1 MRTLSMLAL
10 CGGLAL
16 AGPALAQDAAVPG
29 GLKVDTSK
37 PIEINA
43 DSLEVLQKEQV
54 AIFAGKV
61 DVIQGEVRLRTE
73 KLVVAYSGGGGDGTG
88 GNIRDLTA
96 TGGVTI
102 TTGTESAQ
110 GDQAR
115 YDVVGKVITMTGS
128 VILAQGENVI
138 KGNELTID
146 LASGRSKITG
156 NVGAGGTGRVK
167 SIFTVPGKDAE
178 TQ

>member
-1 MRTLSMLAL
+1 MRTLLMLAL

-43 DSLEVLQKEQV
+43 DSLEVRQKKQV

-73 KLVVAYSGGGGDGTG
+73 KLVVAYSGSGD
-88 GNIRDLTA
+88 IRDLTA

-115 YDVVGKVITMTGS
+115 YDVVGRVITMTGS

-146 LASGRSKITG
+146 LASGHSKITG
-156 NVGAGGTGRVK
+156 DVGAGGTGRVNTGRVK
-167 SIFTVPGKDAE
+167 SIFTVPGKNAE